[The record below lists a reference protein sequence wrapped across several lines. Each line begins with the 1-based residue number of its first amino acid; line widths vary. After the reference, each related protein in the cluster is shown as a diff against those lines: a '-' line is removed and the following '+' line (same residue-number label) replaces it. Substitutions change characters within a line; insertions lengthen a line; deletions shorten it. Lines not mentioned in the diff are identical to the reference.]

1 MRTKQNQNKTCNNKN
16 NNNEINKCN
25 KTPGNTLLTLTY
37 CGVSHEGLPVGH
49 HGVHSH
55 LLEVLAGDDRDGRLL
70 GCLHLRH
77 LLDHRDQLLVR
88 LYPGEAVQVVLQSFD
103 LLVQLELRDE
113 DPDLSLIAAGEGG
126 AEGLQGDRVGVGL
139 LYLLQDTNLARL
151 GLSLYLWAD

>member
-1 MRTKQNQNKTCNNKN
+1 MKNHEENINNKTRDT
-16 NNNEINKCN
+16 EHLH
-25 KTPGNTLLTLTY
+25 GALTY
-37 CGVSHEGLPVGH
+37 CGVSDEGLPVGH
-49 HGVHSH
+49 HRVHGH
-55 LLEVLAGDDRDGRLL
+55 LLKVLAGDNSDGRLL

-139 LYLLQDTNLARL
+139 LYLLQDSNLARL